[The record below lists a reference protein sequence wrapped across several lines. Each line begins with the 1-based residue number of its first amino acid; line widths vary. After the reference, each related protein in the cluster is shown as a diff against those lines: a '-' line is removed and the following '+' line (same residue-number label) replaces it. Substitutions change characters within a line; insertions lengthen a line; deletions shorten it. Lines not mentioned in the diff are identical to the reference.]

1 MGLGERVCC
10 RAGLTVRGGMEG
22 LVDKGFALRGGTGGA
37 FRSRHSSLT
46 WRRKEHSGLATDWQC
61 HREPAPSCTVKSLL
75 LHRNSRGVGKGER
88 RPKQTRVKGNR
99 GCQINRCLSHTCWD
113 KLICKETAWQGP
125 AAAERYQVMRNT
137 VSERASD
144 M

>member
-46 WRRKEHSGLATDWQC
+46 WRRKEHSGLATDRQG
-61 HREPAPSCTVKSLL
+61 RQGPAPSCSVKSLL
-75 LHRNSRGVGKGER
+75 LHRNGGGVGKEGG
-88 RPKQTRVKGNR
+88 RPEQARVKGN
-99 GCQINRCLSHTCWD
+99 TEAATD
-113 KLICKETAWQGP
+113 KIGAWHILAGT
-125 AAAERYQVMRNT
+125 E
-137 VSERASD
+137 
-144 M
+144 